1 MPLPVLTVEQMRAW
15 EMATWAAGTT
25 EAEVIARVGKEV
37 AACALRLTNS
47 GDRILVLAGKGHNG
61 DDARA
66 VRKHLVDRT
75 VDLVEVTTPAKDL
88 SALEKR
94 LAEKTVLLIDGLFGI
109 GLNRRLSSEWVRL
122 IETIN
127 GAGVRVLSVD
137 APSGLN
143 AETGLPE
150 GAAVRASITMTVGAP
165 KQGLLAETAWECVGR
180 LEVTGD
186 VGLVLPCPSHS
197 DLVWVSAEDFRDFPP
212 ARKAASHKGSYGHVA
227 IIAGSTGFHGAG
239 VLAARGAQRAQPG
252 LVTLHVTP
260 GSYAAAGGQLQAVMV
275 KPGMNSAD
283 FPGTFDAV
291 VIGPGLAG
299 PDVRASMKAIAYR
312 LWQEAACPVVMDAS
326 ALAWLEPG
334 ATPANAIRVMTP
346 HPGEAARL
354 LGWSVA
360 EVQGD
365 RVKALRTLSGK
376 FRHCWVVLKGHQ
388 TLVGRSE
395 GEISVNSSGN
405 PYLAQGG
412 SGDVLAG
419 YIGGLIA
426 QPDLQQDPGK
436 TIRYA
441 VWQHGA
447 AADRLQERR
456 KGWVVEELIEELGR

>member
-1 MPLPVLTVEQMRAW
+1 
-15 EMATWAAGTT
+15 
-25 EAEVIARVGKEV
+25 
-37 AACALRLTNS
+37 
-47 GDRILVLAGKGHNG
+47 
-61 DDARA
+61 
-66 VRKHLVDRT
+66 
-75 VDLVEVTTPAKDL
+75 
-88 SALEKR
+88 
-94 LAEKTVLLIDGLFGI
+94 
-109 GLNRRLSSEWVRL
+109 
-122 IETIN
+122 
-127 GAGVRVLSVD
+127 
-137 APSGLN
+137 
-143 AETGLPE
+143 
-150 GAAVRASITMTVGAP
+150 
-165 KQGLLAETAWECVGR
+165 
-180 LEVTGD
+180 
-186 VGLVLPCPSHS
+186 
-197 DLVWVSAEDFRDFPP
+197 
-212 ARKAASHKGSYGHVA
+212 
-227 IIAGSTGFHGAG
+227 
-239 VLAARGAQRAQPG
+239 
-252 LVTLHVTP
+252 
-260 GSYAAAGGQLQAVMV
+260 
-275 KPGMNSAD
+275 
-283 FPGTFDAV
+283 
-291 VIGPGLAG
+291 
-299 PDVRASMKAIAYR
+299 MKAIAHR

-376 FRHCWVVLKGHQ
+376 FGHSWVVLKGHQ

-456 KGWVVEELIEELGR
+456 KGWVVEELVEELAR